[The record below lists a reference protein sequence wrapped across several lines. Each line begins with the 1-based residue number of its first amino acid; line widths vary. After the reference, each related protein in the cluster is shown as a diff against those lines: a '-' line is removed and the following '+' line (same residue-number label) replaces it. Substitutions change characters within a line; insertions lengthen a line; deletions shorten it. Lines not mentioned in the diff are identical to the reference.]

1 MPTSPHPDKT
11 PNTTTPKNKKNVAET
26 TFSSNHLSTT
36 SPHSVARPLDSP
48 TSLPL
53 DRFTAHASHLHQ
65 RPVSSRSNSNV
76 IITSTLPTEDHHHHG
91 AHANT
96 GSQGQRAAGP
106 HPHASSSS
114 SSTSS
119 SSSMSVRSFQ
129 AQARNVVASW
139 TGFGSTA
146 SPVDGP
152 DGNSAGAPNQQQNR
166 PSEMMAIAEARL
178 FTQQLLHQQQD
189 SRTSTGSV
197 TGGRSVLG
205 SMGRGGAST
214 IGGAGSGGHSS
225 PVLGGDEPSEQTL
238 LLTRPLWVQD
248 QDAAACRICARTFN
262 AVRRKHH
269 CRQCGHIFCHDCSS
283 RSIALPQLGYTK
295 AVRVCNDCFEVAY
308 LVAYCLSDDLG
319 TSTQIHGARGLYEL
333 IETND
338 VKVLQSVLDHGG
350 LDAMIYLCGSV
361 HGYELHALATNS
373 LAVLS
378 ENQTIQGIIVAKR
391 AMPSLFHLTLVYAQN
406 AASPP
411 RPPSPPM
418 SLIRMASNLS
428 LHTKSTK
435 RIETV
440 VVILIN
446 ITHIVYQMLPNK
458 LLANQL
464 VKEGAMDSLMSL
476 CVYFPS
482 GVRSRAMEKAIRSVA
497 QEHARDGS
505 DNTEYQQEGEDFNR
519 SPSPSGAVDD
529 GEPGLIAMDDMYHVR
544 LESMQGVA
552 AKCISVMAAEVAN
565 QSFIVDDPERIDRL
579 VQLLYSNNADVVKY
593 ASKTMAYLSLR
604 NDKYK
609 PDIVKGS
616 GASALLSVIRMAT
629 GEHFQLE
636 ARQGASQAYSE
647 AVSHACCALANLATN
662 TESQEILMSQLDLVN
677 TACSVVGVFPNQRE
691 VERHVARLIA
701 NLALYDQNKLSLLTA
716 YTSTDGI
723 EVSPQLAHH
732 TVPHRY
738 SSPPPGRRAKG
749 NVIPTLL
756 MIGKLTLEWAGNP
769 EEQEADR
776 AYPFHGQDVIDFMN
790 DDDTRFDNPGY
801 LTPNDSSSETDAS
814 HDGGE
819 IDQDKGGELLEWVT
833 IRGMEDVQRHI
844 IRAIDNLMTLVM
856 EDPASHQSFKVF
868 SRIWPTLGLIKAIQ
882 MANQD
887 EDTQRRATHVLTTLI
902 QQQQIHAETIPAM
915 KEQMETE
922 ESKVDHVQ
930 EREQKI
936 REEAHKLEEAEK
948 AKEEEKAKRLQ
959 EEQEATRAK
968 EEEEAKAAK
977 AKEEEAK
984 AAKAK
989 KEEAEAS
996 RARAEEEAKAIAQAK
1011 AKELARAERE
1021 RLVREAIKLK
1031 FAEQEKEKQEK
1042 LRREQLAAEEEE
1054 RQKIEQEK
1062 AAKEQR
1068 KLERRAE
1075 RERLERERL
1084 EQESLEQER
1093 LEQKKLEKE
1102 RIKKER
1108 REQERLEKERLER
1121 ERLEQER
1128 LENERLEQEQ
1138 LEKERL
1144 EEEERLEQER
1154 IKKERKEAARLEQER
1169 LEQERLEQ
1177 ELEQERLEQEH
1188 LKYQRLEEERIA
1200 KEMELEQKK
1209 REKVTLAELADQ
1221 SSPLASS
1228 SRFSEEMLRSSS
1240 SKTLSSSEDLSVDES
1255 PRPVEK
1261 ASKKTKKKKGRK

>member
-1 MPTSPHPDKT
+1 
-11 PNTTTPKNKKNVAET
+11 
-26 TFSSNHLSTT
+26 
-36 SPHSVARPLDSP
+36 
-48 TSLPL
+48 
-53 DRFTAHASHLHQ
+53 
-65 RPVSSRSNSNV
+65 
-76 IITSTLPTEDHHHHG
+76 
-91 AHANT
+91 
-96 GSQGQRAAGP
+96 
-106 HPHASSSS
+106 
-114 SSTSS
+114 
-119 SSSMSVRSFQ
+119 
-129 AQARNVVASW
+129 
-139 TGFGSTA
+139 
-146 SPVDGP
+146 
-152 DGNSAGAPNQQQNR
+152 
-166 PSEMMAIAEARL
+166 MAIAEARL
-178 FTQQLLHQQQD
+178 FTQQLMQQQMQNQD
-189 SRTSTGSV
+189 LRRTSLTGSSS
-197 TGGRSVLG
+197 GRSLFGSVLG
-205 SMGRGGAST
+205 RGAATST
-214 IGGAGSGGHSS
+214 IGGGGGGTGTGGTGTGAGSGGHSS
-225 PVLGGDEPSEQTL
+225 PVIGGDEPSEQTL
-238 LLTRPLWVQD
+238 LLARPLWVQD

-262 AVRRKHH
+262 AVRRKVF
-269 CRQCGHIFCHDCSS
+269 GHIFCHDCSS

-350 LDAMIYLCGSV
+350 LDAMIYLCGGV
-361 HGYELHALATNS
+361 HGCELHALATNS

-391 AMPSLFHLTLVYAQN
+391 AMPTLFHLAMVYTQN
-406 AASPP
+406 ATSPP

-418 SLIRMASNLS
+418 SLVRMASNLS
-428 LHTKSTK
+428 LHTKSIK

-446 ITHIVYQMLPNK
+446 ITHIIYQMVPNK
-458 LLANQL
+458 ILASQL

-482 GVRSRAMEKAIRSVA
+482 GVRSRAMEKAIRSIA
-497 QEHARDGS
+497 QDHTRDGS
-505 DNTEYQQEGEDFNR
+505 DNTEYPEGEDVNR
-519 SPSPSGAVDD
+519 SPSPSPRAVDD

-552 AKCISVMAAEVAN
+552 AKCIAVMAAEVAN

-579 VQLLYSNNADVVKY
+579 VKLLYSNNADVVKY

-677 TACSVVGVFPNQRE
+677 TTCSVVGVFPHQHE

-716 YTSTDGI
+716 FTSADGN
-723 EVSPQLAHH
+723 EASPQLTHH
-732 TVPHRY
+732 ALPHRY
-738 SSPPPGRRAKG
+738 SSPPPPVRRAKG

-756 MIGKLTLEWAGNP
+756 IIGALTLEWAGNP

-776 AYPFHGQDVIDFMN
+776 SYPYQGQDVIDFMN
-790 DDDTRFDNPGY
+790 DDDAHSANPGY
-801 LTPNDSSSETDAS
+801 LTPNDSSSENELS
-814 HDGGE
+814 HQGGDTPRG
-819 IDQDKGGELLEWVT
+819 DQVKEGGELLEWVT

-887 EDTQRRATHVLTTLI
+887 EDTQRRATHVMTTLI
-902 QQQQIHAETIPAM
+902 QQQQIHAETIMAM
-915 KEQMETE
+915 KEQSMETE
-922 ESKVDHVQ
+922 ESKKSGDPR
-930 EREQKI
+930 ERQKI
-936 REEAHKLEEAEK
+936 Q
-948 AKEEEKAKRLQ
+948 EEERAEQAKARKEVEKVRRLQ
-959 EEQEATRAK
+959 EEEQATAKEQEAKASKAK
-968 EEEEAKAAK
+968 ADEAKAAK
-977 AKEEEAK
+977 AKEEQVNARAAAVKAKEEEEAK
-984 AAKAK
+984 TRA
-989 KEEAEAS
+989 KEE
-996 RARAEEEAKAIAQAK
+996 EEEAKAAAQAK
-1011 AKELARAERE
+1011 QEAKEAKARAAAEAAQAAKEAKLVEESARAEKE
-1021 RLVREAIKLK
+1021 RQIREAVELK
-1031 FAEQEKEKQEK
+1031 KAERVKVIRQQ
-1042 LRREQLAAEEEE
+1042 AEEE
-1054 RQKIEQEK
+1054 RQRIEQEK

-1068 KLERRAE
+1068 KQERRAE
-1075 RERLERERL
+1075 RERLEKER
-1084 EQESLEQER
+1084 LEQER
-1093 LEQKKLEKE
+1093 LELERLEQKRLEKE

-1108 REQERLEKERLER
+1108 LEQERLDK

-1128 LENERLEQEQ
+1128 LENERLENERLEQEL

-1144 EEEERLEQER
+1144 EEEKREQER
-1154 IKKERKEAARLEQER
+1154 VENEREQERLKEKSRLEQER
-1169 LEQERLEQ
+1169 LEQERFEQERLEYERLEQ
-1177 ELEQERLEQEH
+1177 ERIEQERFEQEHLEQERLEQES
-1188 LKYQRLEEERIA
+1188 LEYQRLEEERVA
-1200 KEMELEQKK
+1200 KDEQ
-1209 REKVTLAELADQ
+1209 EEGAIAELADQ
-1221 SSPLASS
+1221 PSALSLSSML
-1228 SRFSEEMLRSSS
+1228 SEEAPRSSS
-1240 SKTLSSSEDLSVDES
+1240 SKTLSSSEDQLSVDEA
-1255 PRPVEK
+1255 PRSAEK
-1261 ASKKTKKKKGRK
+1261 ASKKPKKKKGRK